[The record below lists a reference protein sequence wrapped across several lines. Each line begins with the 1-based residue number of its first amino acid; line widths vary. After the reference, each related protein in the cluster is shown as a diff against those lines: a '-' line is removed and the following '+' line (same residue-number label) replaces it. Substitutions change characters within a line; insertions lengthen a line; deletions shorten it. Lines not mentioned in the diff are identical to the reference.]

1 VFRFCEAGE
10 IAKQFFCNSRAC
22 FYFSYVGR
30 GQSDLGRAAQE
41 VGDRD
46 LAVARDLLALG
57 DDLLLY
63 AAVGAHRCRV
73 PRREVGE
80 VSPEHG
86 LYVLAGDDRHL
97 LCAYFQSFDCPHRAD
112 DAVDPFGRKGRRSAQ
127 SFGHLAACELD
138 SSSQPMACVLVAIQT
153 RFGAATWR
161 PRQLRLQLCTRS
173 QLVGADSKGPIAAV
187 SRLPRSGPSSSSA
200 VSAAL
205 AGC

>member
-127 SFGHLAACELD
+127 SFVFKKYLGYVFQYVFQYG
-138 SSSQPMACVLVAIQT
+138 S
-153 RFGAATWR
+153 
-161 PRQLRLQLCTRS
+161 PRGLQVTE
-173 QLVGADSKGPIAAV
+173 
-187 SRLPRSGPSSSSA
+187 RLPRRDHDSRPPCVGVGRGFITQNSNLTLYNRRYA
-200 VSAAL
+200 YRRQL
-205 AGC
+205 GR